1 MNRHRLAIGVVLGVY
16 TILGFSYAWRTPG
29 WQVPDEPA
37 HFNYVAQV
45 GDDPFDP
52 PEIEQGDYPFE
63 RLETLKASHFG
74 DKTDYQGIEYED
86 HQPPAYYY
94 LASLYFRGVGGEPDI
109 EGGITSS
116 RPKQA
121 SSRESEGRGR
131 EPDPLSDA
139 WPDPLERAYIV
150 WAVRMAILM
159 FGLRLLGVLL
169 GAITVLIA
177 WRIAALLYPRDGIL
191 PVATAAFVAFLP
203 MNLTMTAAVN
213 NDPLA
218 YAVIAAT
225 LLVALKR
232 LLGRMSQRRFVVL
245 GGLLFGLAILTKVS
259 VMGPAAVVLAAAEV
273 IGWWRRGRVGTATT
287 AATVAGTLGLGLL
300 IGLPW
305 MLRNARVYGAG
316 DWFGLRAHDRVV
328 DCVVSGVQCQPRTAD
343 WIAEK
348 GLADLVLRFAEF
360 TFKSFWG
367 VFGWMAVF
375 LTDIRGIPIYGV
387 LALVSLAALVGFAL
401 YLLRLRHAEDVGAAD
416 QRWGLMLLGL
426 SLAVTVGGYLWY
438 NLTFV
443 QHQGRYLFPALIPIA
458 LGFMLGLRELAR
470 RGAGF
475 AGLGAERAR
484 WVEAAVLCGFAA
496 ALAGLAWI
504 SLTRYVVPGLG

>member
-1 MNRHRLAIGVVLGVY
+1 VNRHRLAIGVVLGVY
-16 TILGFSYAWRTPG
+16 LFLGMRYASRTPL

-45 GDDPFDP
+45 GDTPLVL
-52 PEIEQGDYPFE
+52 PEIEPGDYPFA
-63 RLETLKASHFG
+63 RLEALKASRFEDERG
-74 DKTDYQGIEYED
+74 YQGIEYED

-94 LASLYFRGVGGEPDI
+94 LAAVLYKAIGFTPDRGDENMYLPRV
-109 EGGITSS
+109 
-116 RPKQA
+116 
-121 SSRESEGRGR
+121 
-131 EPDPLSDA
+131 L
-139 WPDPLERAYIV
+139 LL
-150 WAVRMAILM
+150 AIPVII
-159 FGLRLLGVLL
+159 LRLLGVLL
-169 GAITVLIA
+169 GAITILLA
-177 WRIAALLYPRDGIL
+177 WRIAALLYPEDGIL
-191 PVATAAFVAFLP
+191 PVGTAAFVAFLP

-218 YAVIAAT
+218 YAVIAAV

-287 AATVAGTLGLGLL
+287 AATVAGTLGIGLL

-348 GLADLVLRFAEF
+348 GLADLVLRFVEF

-375 LTDIRGIPIYGV
+375 LTDIRGVPIYGV
-387 LALVSLAALVGFAL
+387 LALVSLAALVGLAL
-401 YLLRLRHAEDVGAAD
+401 YLLRLRRAEDAGAAD
-416 QRWGLMLLGL
+416 QRWGLALLGL

-484 WVEAAVLCGFAA
+484 WVEAALIYGFAA

>member
-1 MNRHRLAIGVVLGVY
+1 MNRHRLAIEVVLGAYVV
-16 TILGFSYAWRTPG
+16 LGIQYAIRTPI

-37 HFNYVAQV
+37 HFNYVFDLT
-45 GDDPFDP
+45 DDPLDLP
-52 PEIEQGDYPFE
+52 TIEPGDYPFE
-63 RLETLKASHFG
+63 QLETFKATGFAWPAR
-74 DKTDYQGIEYED
+74 TDQLRYED
-86 HQPPAYYY
+86 HQPPAYYE
-94 LASLYFRGVGGEPDI
+94 LAAAVYPDVLWL
-109 EGGITSS
+109 TY
-116 RPKQA
+116 
-121 SSRESEGRGR
+121 GRDIDDYDGSIR
-131 EPDPLSDA
+131 FLQWSA
-139 WPDPLERAYIV
+139 ARL
-150 WAVRMAILM
+150 
-159 FGLRLLGVLL
+159 LRFLGVLL
-169 GAITVLIA
+169 GAITILLA
-177 WRIAALLYPRDGIL
+177 WRIAALLYPEDGIL

-225 LLVALKR
+225 LLLALKR

-259 VMGPAAVVLAAAEV
+259 VMGPAAVVLAGAEI
-273 IGWWRRGRVGTATT
+273 IGWWRRGRFGTAMT
-287 AATVAGTLGLGLL
+287 AATVVQTLGLGLL

-328 DCVVSGVQCQPRTAD
+328 DCVDSGTHCQARTAD

-348 GLADLVLRFAEF
+348 GLADFVLRFVEF

-375 LTDIRGIPIYGV
+375 LTDVRGIPIYGV
-387 LALVSLAALVGFAL
+387 LALVSLAALVGLAL
-401 YLLRLRHAEDVGAAD
+401 YLVRLRHAEDAGAAD
-416 QRWGLMLLGL
+416 QRWGLALLGL

-470 RGAGF
+470 RGAAV

-484 WVEAAVLCGFAA
+484 WVEAALLYGFAA